1 MKNLIKK
8 EILVLLIILT
18 FILLSGCINRNMPP
32 EKVFDEL
39 GADDYIVTMGLPL
52 NDAKDLLDEYDIDN
66 NYVVRASDVQVFV
79 VKNQDSGV
87 FYCIFAPHNIK
98 YDIVIFEIPLVD
110 FSVIEEEIEEYSSQE
125 DSIYDIDLCTNY
137 CGDLG
142 FTSFFN
148 DDRYQNNQFIDEL
161 SYPIILTIGS
171 VVNQHAIFIGFY
183 ETGEIVVFTPDSE
196 GSLDILFTIE
206 V

>member
-8 EILVLLIILT
+8 EILVLLIILM

-32 EKVFDEL
+32 EEVFDEL

-66 NYVVRASDVQVFV
+66 NYVVRTSDVQVFV

-87 FYCIFAPHNIK
+87 FYGIFAPHNIK

-110 FSVIEEEIEEYSSQE
+110 FSVIEEEIEEYISQE

-148 DDRYQNNQFIDEL
+148 DNQYQNNQFIDEL

-171 VVNQHAIFIGFY
+171 VVNQYALFIGFY
-183 ETGEIVVFTPDSE
+183 ENEEIVVFTPDSE
-196 GSLDILFTIE
+196 GSLDILFIIE